1 MVLSI
6 TAALITAGVLGLWF
20 ASTRILSLTA
30 VAVLV
35 FIFPWLVALILIGS
49 VAGFYFFRV
58 RK

>member
-1 MVLSI
+1 MVSSI

-35 FIFPWLVALILIGS
+35 FIFPWLVVLILIGS
-49 VAGFYFFRV
+49 VAAFYFFRI

>member
-20 ASTRILSLTA
+20 SSTRILSIAA
-30 VAVLV
+30 VAVLA
-35 FIFPWLVALILIGS
+35 FIFPWLVVLILIGS
-49 VAGFYFFRV
+49 AAAFYIFRI

>member
-20 ASTRILSLTA
+20 SSTRILSITA

-35 FIFPWLVALILIGS
+35 FVFPWLVVLIVFGS
-49 VAGFYFFRV
+49 AAAFYIFRL

>member
-20 ASTRILSLTA
+20 SSTRILSITA
-30 VAVLV
+30 VAILAFV
-35 FIFPWLVALILIGS
+35 FPWLVVLILIGS
-49 VAGFYFFRV
+49 AAAFYIFRL

>member
-1 MVLSI
+1 MVSSI

-20 ASTRILSLTA
+20 SSTRILSITA

-35 FIFPWLVALILIGS
+35 FIFPWLVALILLGS
-49 VAGFYFFRV
+49 VAAFYFFRV

>member
-20 ASTRILSLTA
+20 SSTRILSITA
-30 VAVLV
+30 VAILA
-35 FIFPWLVALILIGS
+35 FGFPWLVVLILIGS
-49 VAGFYFFRV
+49 AAAFYIFRL